1 VAEEDAAEEEP
12 VAGVAGRPPRGA
24 GTAPVM
30 AFGPEGGPDAYGN
43 LPDAIRKPGGDERG
57 GFGLLPISPNAS
69 SGLMTAGLGM
79 LASRSPFL
87 GNAIGEGGLAGM
99 SAYGTAEEKDRAVA
113 TEAAK
118 LARESREKQQRF
130 GLDVRKQDE
139 AERHNTATES
149 VATRNLDRTKFMP
162 AGSAITADGSYHPLV
177 LDQASGKVIDA
188 VTGKAPTATDKVQPK
203 DQKGG
208 PISEDDAHAI
218 AEYYVKTGDNSRLN
232 GLGITS
238 AARQVVQKHVR
249 QVMEENKVTPEE
261 MGTRVAEFAGRKAGQ
276 RTLGTM
282 EAKMGAA
289 AFEAEGAIKQARGVI
304 ERLPRTSFLP
314 FNQLLQGYSNKTLNP
329 DQTELYGRTQ
339 AIVNTYAAVMARG
352 ANVTTDS
359 SRHHAEALLNTAGN
373 PDTYNRMLDTMLQEI
388 AMAKDSPAKMREF
401 YSKTYGPKAV
411 QPDGGGAAPA
421 GGAPAAPKF
430 TPPPGAIPRQYQGKT
445 YYYDPATK
453 QPYPGQ

>member
-1 VAEEDAAEEEP
+1 
-12 VAGVAGRPPRGA
+12 
-24 GTAPVM
+24 
-30 AFGPEGGPDAYGN
+30 
-43 LPDAIRKPGGDERG
+43 
-57 GFGLLPISPNAS
+57 
-69 SGLMTAGLGM
+69 
-79 LASRSPFL
+79 
-87 GNAIGEGGLAGM
+87 
-99 SAYGTAEEKDRAVA
+99 
-113 TEAAK
+113 
-118 LARESREKQQRF
+118 
-130 GLDVRKQDE
+130 
-139 AERHNTATES
+139 

-276 RTLGTM
+276 RTLAVM
-282 EAKMGAA
+282 EGRMGSAA
-289 AFEAEGAIKQARGVI
+289 IEAEGAIKLARGVI

-314 FNQLLQGYSNKTLNP
+314 FNQLLQGYSQKTLNP

-339 AIVNTYAAVMARG
+339 AIVNTYSAVMARG

-373 PDTYNRMLDTMLQEI
+373 AETYNRMLDTMIQEI
-388 AMAKDSPAKMREF
+388 NMAKESPGKMREF
-401 YSKTYGPKAV
+401 YRKQYGAKSVA
-411 QPDGGGAAPA
+411 PDEAGVAPA
-421 GGAPAAPKF
+421 AGAAPKF